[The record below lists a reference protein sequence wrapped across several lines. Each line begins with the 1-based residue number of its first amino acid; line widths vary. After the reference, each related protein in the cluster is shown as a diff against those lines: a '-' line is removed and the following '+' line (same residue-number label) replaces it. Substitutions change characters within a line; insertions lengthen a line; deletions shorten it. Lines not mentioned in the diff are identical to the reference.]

1 MGKSALVLGATGV
14 VGRELVRELC
24 ESSGYD
30 EVEVWTRREIG
41 FCHPKLHARIID
53 FEGISDIAQHKFDE
67 FFCALGTTM
76 KQAGSREA
84 FLRVDVDYVY
94 GAAKWGKAAGVRRF
108 VLVSSLGAN
117 EGSLSF
123 CLRAKEQVERR
134 VSELGFDSLQIAHP
148 PLILGERSDARP
160 LERLAAAVFKLL
172 PACVFGKFGPLSGAS
187 SVRAMINAARSDAR
201 GVQIYEPREF
211 L

>member
-24 ESSGYD
+24 DSPDYD
-30 EVEVWTRREIG
+30 EVEAWVRREIG
-41 FCHPKLHARIID
+41 FSHPKFRARIID
-53 FEGISDIAQHKFDE
+53 FEGISDIAPHKFDE
-67 FFCALGTTM
+67 IFCALGTTM

-94 GAAKWGKAAGVRRF
+94 AAAKWGKAAGVRRF
-108 VLVSSLGAN
+108 VLVSSPGAS
-117 EGSLSF
+117 EDSLSF
-123 CLRAKEQVERR
+123 YLRAKGQIERR
-134 VSELGFDSLQIAHP
+134 VSELGFDSLQIVRP

-160 LERLAAAVFKLL
+160 LERFAAAVFKLL
-172 PACVFGKFGPLSGAS
+172 PACVLGKFRPLSGVS
-187 SVRAMINAARSDAR
+187 SVRCERDFWLKI
-201 GVQIYEPREF
+201 

>member
-24 ESSGYD
+24 ESPGYD
-30 EVEVWTRREIG
+30 EVEAWVRRKIG
-41 FCHPKLHARIID
+41 FCRPKLRAQVID
-53 FEGISDIAQHKFDE
+53 FEGISDIVPHKFDE
-67 FFCALGTTM
+67 IFCALGTTM

-94 GAAKWGKAAGVRRF
+94 AAAKWGKAAGVRRF
-108 VLVSSLGAN
+108 VLVSAPGAS

-123 CLRAKEQVERR
+123 YLRAKGQIERR
-134 VSELGFDSLQIAHP
+134 VSELGFDSLQIVRP
-148 PLILGERSDARP
+148 PIILGERSDARP

-172 PACVFGKFGPLSGAS
+172 PPAC
-187 SVRAMINAARSDAR
+187 SVNLAA
-201 GVQIYEPREF
+201 
-211 L
+211 

>member
-14 VGRELVRELC
+14 VGKELVRELC
-24 ESSGYD
+24 ESPCYD

-41 FCHPKLHARIID
+41 LYRPKLRARIID
-53 FEGISDIAQHKFDE
+53 FEGISDIAPHKFDE
-67 FFCALGTTM
+67 IFCALGTTM

-94 GAAKWGKAAGVRRF
+94 AAAKWGKAAGVWRF
-108 VLVSSLGAN
+108 VLVSSPGAN
-117 EGSLSF
+117 EDSLSF
-123 CLRAKEQVERR
+123 YLRAKGRIERR
-134 VSELGFDSLQIAHP
+134 VSELGFDSLQIVRS

-160 LERLAAAVFKLL
+160 LERLAAAGFKLL
-172 PACVFGKFGPLSGAS
+172 PASMLGKFRPLSGAS
-187 SVRAMINAARSDAR
+187 IARAMINAASSDAR
-201 GVQIYEPREF
+201 GVQIYEPWEF

>member
-41 FCHPKLHARIID
+41 FCRPKLRAQVID
-53 FEGISDIAQHKFDE
+53 FEGISDIAPHKFDE
-67 FFCALGTTM
+67 IFCALGTTM

-94 GAAKWGKAAGVRRF
+94 AAAKWGKQSVGARRF
-108 VLVSSLGAN
+108 VLVSSSSVK
-117 EGSLSF
+117 ESSLSF
-123 CLRAKEQVERR
+123 CLRAKEQVERCA
-134 VSELGFDSLQIAHP
+134 SELGFEDFQIAHL
-148 PLILGERSDARP
+148 PLILGERSDARL
-160 LERLAAAVFKLL
+160 LERLAVVLFKLL
-172 PACVFGKFGPLSGAS
+172 PARSVNLDRLAAQVSLAAS
-187 SVRAMINAARSDAR
+187 VIFSSKSYKNSLIFSLYFV
-201 GVQIYEPREF
+201 
-211 L
+211 